1 MKSSVEKKKPRKLK
15 IKGLK
20 EIGELK
26 DVQPED
32 L

>member
-1 MKSSVEKKKPRKLK
+1 MKSSVKKKKPRKLK

-20 EIGELK
+20 EICELK